1 MDKSTIAAIATPI
14 GSGGIGIIR
23 ISGTAAISIAYSIFR
38 RFDSSVDHETKSQHH
53 FSRHLSRLLNHES
66 HRFYYGCIIEP
77 EQDKIPEKNK
87 IIDEVL
93 VVFMESPRTYTRENV
108 VEIHAHSGPAVLRS
122 ILNIVVQQGARLAN
136 PGEFTYRA
144 FLNGRIDLTQAE
156 GVIDIINAR
165 TDRAHQAAAAQLMGG
180 IKIKI
185 ESIINSL
192 LSILT
197 ETEAAIDFPDEI
209 GDEIKPDRVLEIL
222 INSGIEPLQIMIQEY
237 EQAHII
243 RDGLK
248 IVIAGRP
255 NVGKS
260 SLMNR
265 LLKKERSIVT
275 SIPGT
280 TRDLIEDSLTI
291 MGIPIVLTDTA
302 GLHNTNE
309 PVEKIG
315 IERAYTHI
323 ENADLLLF
331 MTDAGCPITKDD
343 LNIYKVISHKPI
355 IRVMNKSDLI
365 YDDIHLNPDSW
376 SDSWPESWNELPCI
390 KISALHNLEIDS
402 LKDMIAQIAIKDS
415 IEYESSVIPNIRHKQ
430 AIGKSL
436 KALVAAKQG
445 IDMEMPFELINID
458 IQEAIDHLG
467 DVIGKTIREDILDH
481 IFSNFCIGK

>member
-1 MDKSTIAAIATPI
+1 MDTIAAIATPI

-23 ISGTAAISIAYSIFR
+23 ISGSAAISIAYSIFR
-38 RFDSSVDHETKSQHH
+38 RTSSFAKLV
-53 FSRHLSRLLNHES
+53 NHES
-66 HRFYYGCIIEP
+66 HRFYYGCIIDP
-77 EQDKIPEKNK
+77 GQDSIHEKNR

-93 VVFMESPRTYTRENV
+93 IVFMEAPKTYTREDI
-108 VEIHAHSGPAVLRS
+108 VEIHAHSGTAVLKS

-156 GVIDIINAR
+156 GVIDIINAK

-180 IKIKI
+180 MKLKI

-197 ETEAAIDFPDEI
+197 QTEAGIDFPEDI
-209 GDEIKPDRVLEIL
+209 GDEIDPGKVLEL
-222 INSGIEPLQIMIQEY
+222 LTKSGIEPLKKMVHEY

-248 IVIAGRP
+248 VVIAGRP
-255 NVGKS
+255 NAGKS

-265 LLKKERSIVT
+265 LLQKERSIVT

-280 TRDLIEDSLTI
+280 TRDLIEDSLI
-291 MGIPIVLTDTA
+291 IKGVPIVLTDTA
-302 GLHNTNE
+302 GLHNTDE

-315 IERAYTHI
+315 IERAYSHI
-323 ENADLLLF
+323 KEADLVLF
-331 MTDAGCPITKDD
+331 IIDAGLEINETDI
-343 LNIYKVISHKPI
+343 NIYKAISHKPI
-355 IRVMNKSDLI
+355 ILVMNKSDLI
-365 YDDIHLNPDSW
+365 PDNSYHIPDYW
-376 SDSWPESWNELPCI
+376 QNLPWI
-390 KISALHNLEIDS
+390 KISALHNLEIDA
-402 LKDMIAQIAIKDS
+402 LKEMIAQTAIKEA
-415 IEYESSVIPNIRHKQ
+415 IEYESSLIPNIRHKQ
-430 AIGKSL
+430 SIEKSL
-436 KALVAAKQG
+436 KSLIAAQQG
-445 IDMEMPFELINID
+445 IEMGMPFELINID
-458 IQEAIDHLG
+458 IQDSINHLG